1 MFNLKPTRSQSASGV
16 IVTDLDALIETPV
29 KFRLH
34 GKDHILNPISTVNF
48 LKVVGKLQELIQL
61 KDDEK
66 AVENLKTEDFINR
79 YYGLF
84 SEVCDTITKKDIGLM
99 THAQLGALISILV
112 EHIQG
117 KTHSEVEK
125 KKNQG

>member
-16 IVTDLDALIETPV
+16 LVTDLDALIETPV

-34 GKDHILNPISTVNF
+34 GKDHILNPISTINF
-48 LKVVGKLQELIQL
+48 LKVVSNLQELMEL
-61 KDDEK
+61 KEDEK
-66 AVENLKTEDFINR
+66 AVEKFQTEDFINR
-79 YYGLF
+79 YYNLF
-84 SEVCDTITKKDIGLM
+84 HVVCDTITKKDIGDM
-99 THAQLGALISILV
+99 THAQAGALVSIVV

-117 KTHSEVEK
+117 KTHLDVEK